1 MRVKIKNH
9 VSFRGIY
16 DTFKIVEAACVTKN
30 VQHDKCW
37 LNVDGEGF
45 EMQEDEA
52 DKMIEEV
59 FKTGVLDLSNYIK
72 TNIPW

>member
-1 MRVKIKNH
+1 MRVKIKKH

-16 DTFKIVEAACVTKN
+16 DTFEIIEAASITKCV
-30 VQHDKCW
+30 QGGKCW

-45 EMQEDEA
+45 EMEQEEA

-59 FKTGVLDLSNYIK
+59 FKTGVLDLSNYVK
-72 TNIPW
+72 TNIPI

>member
-1 MRVKIKNH
+1 MRVQIKRH

-16 DTFKIVEAACVTKN
+16 DTFEIIDAAYITKD
-30 VQHDKCW
+30 VQLDKCW

-45 EMQEDEA
+45 EMSQEEA

-59 FKTGVLDLSNYIK
+59 FKTGMLDLSNYDK
-72 TNIPW
+72 TSIPI